1 MTAHTTA
8 TATVGAHPRRWL
20 ALALLGIAQFML
32 ILDVTVVAVALPQ
45 MSIDLGLSRE
55 AVTWVVA
62 AYTLAFGGLML
73 LGGRSADLV
82 GSKPIVYGGLFAFT
96 AGSLVAGLA
105 DNGTILLA
113 GRVIQGVGAAMLSPA
128 AL

>member
-8 TATVGAHPRRWL
+8 TAAVGAHPRRWL

-55 AVTWVVA
+55 AGPGWSPPTRWPSA
-62 AYTLAFGGLML
+62 A
-73 LGGRSADLV
+73 
-82 GSKPIVYGGLFAFT
+82 
-96 AGSLVAGLA
+96 
-105 DNGTILLA
+105 
-113 GRVIQGVGAAMLSPA
+113 
-128 AL
+128 